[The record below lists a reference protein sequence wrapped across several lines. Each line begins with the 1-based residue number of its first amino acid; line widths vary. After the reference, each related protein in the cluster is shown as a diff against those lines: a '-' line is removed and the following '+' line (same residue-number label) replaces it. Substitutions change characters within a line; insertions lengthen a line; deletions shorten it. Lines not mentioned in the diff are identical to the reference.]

1 MSDITVPASPLSQQ
15 QHIDGYFME
24 QRNRVLEIAAFL
36 DRLDRLEEQN
46 ANDDFRIVALR
57 KAMAELSSDEPG
69 RIERIQMIFSDQNTA
84 LLDELDRKAAYGAS
98 VR

>member
-1 MSDITVPASPLSQQ
+1 MSDITVPKSPLTQQ

-36 DRLDRLEEQN
+36 DRLDRLEEQD

-57 KAMAELSSDEPG
+57 KAMSELSSREPG
-69 RIERIQMIFSDQNTA
+69 RIERIQMIFSDQNTE

>member
-1 MSDITVPASPLSQQ
+1 MSEITVPKSPLTQQ
-15 QHIDGYFME
+15 QHIDAYFME

-57 KAMAELSSDEPG
+57 KAMNELSSDQTG
-69 RIERIQMIFSDQNTA
+69 RIERIQMIFSDQNLE

-98 VR
+98 IR

>member
-1 MSDITVPASPLSQQ
+1 
-15 QHIDGYFME
+15 ME

-57 KAMAELSSDEPG
+57 KAMNELSSDETG
-69 RIERIQMIFSDQNTA
+69 RIERIQMIFSDQNLE

-98 VR
+98 IR

>member
-1 MSDITVPASPLSQQ
+1 MSEITVPKSPLTQQ
-15 QHIDGYFME
+15 QHIDAYFME

-57 KAMAELSSDEPG
+57 KAMNELSSDETG
-69 RIERIQMIFSDQNTA
+69 RIERIQMIFSDQNLE

-98 VR
+98 IR

>member
-1 MSDITVPASPLSQQ
+1 MSDITVPASPLTQK
-15 QHIDGYFME
+15 QHIDAYFME

-36 DRLDRLEEQN
+36 DRLDRIDVQN

-57 KAMAELSSDEPG
+57 QAMAELNSDEPG
-69 RIERIQMIFSDQNTA
+69 RIERIQMIFSDQNTE
-84 LLDELDRKAAYGAS
+84 LLEELDRKAAYGAS

>member
-1 MSDITVPASPLSQQ
+1 MSDITVPESPLTQQ

-36 DRLDRLEEQN
+36 DRLDRLHEQD

-57 KAMAELSSDEPG
+57 KAMAELSSGETG
-69 RIERIQMIFSDQNTA
+69 RIERIQMIFSDQNTE

>member
-1 MSDITVPASPLSQQ
+1 
-15 QHIDGYFME
+15 ME

-57 KAMAELSSDEPG
+57 KAMNELSSDQTG
-69 RIERIQMIFSDQNTA
+69 RIERIQMIFSDQNLE

-98 VR
+98 IR

>member
-1 MSDITVPASPLSQQ
+1 MSEITVPKSPLTQQ
-15 QHIDGYFME
+15 QHIDAYFME

-36 DRLDRLEEQN
+36 DRLDRLEEQD

-57 KAMAELSSDEPG
+57 KAMAELNSDETG
-69 RIERIQMIFSDQNTA
+69 RIERIQMIFSDQNLD

-98 VR
+98 IR

>member
-1 MSDITVPASPLSQQ
+1 MSNITVPASPLTQK
-15 QHIDGYFME
+15 QHIDAYFME

-36 DRLDRLEEQN
+36 DRLDRIDVQD

-57 KAMAELSSDEPG
+57 RAMAELNSDEPG
-69 RIERIQMIFSDQNTA
+69 RIERIQMIFSDQNTE
-84 LLDELDRKAAYGAS
+84 LLEELDRKAAYGAS

>member
-1 MSDITVPASPLSQQ
+1 MSDITVPKSPLTQQ

-36 DRLDRLEEQN
+36 DRLDRLDEQD

-69 RIERIQMIFSDQNTA
+69 RIERIQMIFSDQNTE

>member
-1 MSDITVPASPLSQQ
+1 MSDITVPKSPLTQQ
-15 QHIDGYFME
+15 QHIDAYFME

-46 ANDDFRIVALR
+46 ANDDFRLVALR
-57 KAMAELSSDEPG
+57 KAMAELNSDEPG
-69 RIERIQMIFSDQNTA
+69 RTERIQMIFSDQNLE
-84 LLDELDRKAAYGAS
+84 LLEELDRKAAYGAS

>member
-1 MSDITVPASPLSQQ
+1 MSDITVPASPLTQK
-15 QHIDGYFME
+15 QHIDAYFME

-36 DRLDRLEEQN
+36 DRLDRVEVQD

-57 KAMAELSSDEPG
+57 KAMAELNSTEPG
-69 RIERIQMIFSDQNTA
+69 RIERIQMIFSDQNTE
-84 LLDELDRKAAYGAS
+84 LLEELDRKAAYGAS